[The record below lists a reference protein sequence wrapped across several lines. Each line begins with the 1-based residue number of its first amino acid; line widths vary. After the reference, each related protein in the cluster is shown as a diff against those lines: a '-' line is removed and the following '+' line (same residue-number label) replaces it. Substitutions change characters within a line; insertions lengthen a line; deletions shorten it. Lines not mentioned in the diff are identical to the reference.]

1 MRNLLLIEILK
12 LKTSF
17 LFLEMVLPVFN
28 RLSINNGNLL
38 VCNERTLYDKP
49 ENT

>member
-17 LFLEMVLPVFN
+17 LFLEMVLLVFN
-28 RLSINNGNLL
+28 RLSINNGNL
-38 VCNERTLYDKP
+38 VVRNERTLYDKP